1 MSTIIELIKFFIARK
16 KYWLLPMVIIFLIF
30 GGLLILTQGTVFAP
44 FIYTVF

>member
-30 GGLLILTQGTVFAP
+30 GGLLFLTQGTVFAP

>member
-1 MSTIIELIKFFIARK
+1 MNFIIEIIKFVFARK
-16 KYWLLPMVIIFLIF
+16 KFWLLPIITILIIF